1 MTKIKLCGLKRVCD
15 IEWANELQP
24 DYVGFVF
31 ARQSKRYVTGKEAE
45 KLRAMLHKP
54 VKAVGVF
61 VNEEPEV
68 IAALT
73 RQRTID
79 MVQLHGNEDEA
90 YLRRLRGMT
99 GVPVIQAF
107 RVKTREDIQRAEK
120 SSADIVLL
128 DSGSGGGKTFD
139 WDLLQD
145 MKRPY
150 FLAGGLTPKNV
161 ADAIERLRPFG
172 VDTSSCLET
181 EGVKDKRKMT
191 AFVEAVRRKEIK
203 DE

>member
-181 EGVKDKRKMT
+181 EGVKDKRKMA

>member
-24 DYVGFVF
+24 DYIGFVF

-68 IAALT
+68 IAAFT

-79 MVQLHGNEDEA
+79 MVQLHGNEDET
-90 YLRRLRGMT
+90 YLGRLRGMT

-107 RVKTREDIQRAEK
+107 RVETREDIQRAEK

-161 ADAIERLRPFG
+161 ADAIERLGPFG